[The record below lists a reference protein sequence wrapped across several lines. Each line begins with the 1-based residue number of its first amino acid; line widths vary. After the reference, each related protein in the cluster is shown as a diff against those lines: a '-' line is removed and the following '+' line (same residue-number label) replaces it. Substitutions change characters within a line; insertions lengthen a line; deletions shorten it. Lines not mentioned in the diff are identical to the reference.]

1 MCSFLYSTKFK
12 NQNLDEINFYL
23 KFRGPDYTFYD
34 QINNDLFIHNLL
46 SITGDFKRQPHIKD
60 DIILLYNGEIYNY
73 KNFGDY
79 SSDGECLIPLYQK
92 YGRNFIK
99 HLDGEFAICLVDYRK
114 NEIIVSSDVFKTKP
128 LFFSFENDH
137 FGCCTYETPLK
148 KLGFKIVQ
156 KVKPNT
162 TYFIDYKTKKII
174 TTDSVFNFDLKQSK
188 STFDDWIS
196 AFELSIKKRI
206 KSEKNVFIGL
216 SSGYDSGII
225 YNELLR
231 NNKHFFCYSLIGTEN
246 EKIIDERLK
255 LKTNNIVCS
264 KIEKNNADHLLSLMK
279 IKNNTESFN
288 YTIKSDSSDY
298 NEFNKLLIQDDGS
311 INFATICR
319 KAKLDDCKICLSG
332 TGSDEIISDYGF
344 NGEKKFQHSNFG
356 GLFPK
361 KLESIFPWGS
371 FYHSTMESYLAKE
384 EYVGGCFGIEM
395 RYPFL
400 DKNVVQEFLW
410 LKHTLKNLEYKAPID
425 FYFKKYNFPYEKSV
439 KRGF

>member
-12 NQNLDEINFYL
+12 GENLDEINFYL
-23 KFRGPDYTFYD
+23 KFRGPDFTFFEK
-34 QINNDLFIHNLL
+34 INNDLFIHNLL
-46 SITGDFKRQPHIKD
+46 SITGVFKNQPYIKD

-73 KNFGDY
+73 KDFGDY

-92 YGRNFIK
+92 YGRSFIK
-99 HLDGEFAICLVDYRK
+99 QLDGEFAICLVDYKK
-114 NEIIVSSDVFKTKP
+114 NEIIVSSDIFKTKP
-128 LFFSFENDH
+128 IFFSFDDEH

-148 KLGFKIVQ
+148 KLGFKNVQ
-156 KVKPNT
+156 KLKPNT
-162 TYFIDYKTKKII
+162 SYFIDYKTKKII
-174 TTDSVFNFDLKQSK
+174 TTDTVYDFNLKQFK
-188 STFDDWIS
+188 TNFDDWIS
-196 AFELSIKKRI
+196 AFEKSIEKRI
-206 KSEKNVFIGL
+206 NSEKKFFIGL

-231 NNKHFFCYSLIGTEN
+231 KNKQFFCYSLTGTEN

-255 LKTNNIVCS
+255 LKTNNINS
-264 KIEKNNADHLLSLMK
+264 FKIQKNNVDHLLSLMR
-279 IKNNTESFN
+279 IKTKTESFN

-298 NEFNKLLIQDDGS
+298 NEFNKLLIEDSGS

-319 KAKLDDCKICLSG
+319 KAKFDDCKICLSG

-361 KLESIFPWGS
+361 NLKSIFPWGS
-371 FYHSTMESYLAKE
+371 FYNSSMESYLAKE

-400 DKNVVQEFLW
+400 DKNVVQEFLS
-410 LKHTLKNLEYKAPID
+410 LKHTLKNLQYKAPID
-425 FYFKKYNFPYEKSV
+425 FYFKKYKFPYEKSI